1 MGAEQRRSGIKDVF
15 ARIRKDVP
23 ELIEAEARLGSRL
36 VVARNVMHLRI
47 QRGWTQTRL
56 AEELGVRQPR
66 VAEIEGA
73 NGNLKLDT
81 LDALARVFSVTTASL
96 LKPVFSPDPI
106 EVGYD
111 TAEAREATKAP
122 HRLAPPPAGAR
133 RSRPHKA

>member
-1 MGAEQRRSGIKDVF
+1 VF

-23 ELIEAEARLGSRL
+23 EFVEAEARLGSRL

-66 VAEIEGA
+66 IAEIEGA

-81 LDALARVFSVTTASL
+81 LDALARVFSVPVATL
-96 LKPVFSPDPI
+96 LKSVVLPVANVGAMSSPDQI
-106 EVGYD
+106 EAGYP
-111 TAEAREATKAP
+111 TNEAPEAKNKGTR
-122 HRLAPPPAGAR
+122 RLAPPPGAS
-133 RSRPHKA
+133 RSRPRKA

>member
-96 LKPVFSPDPI
+96 LKPVKQSPRRRVATISPD
-106 EVGYD
+106 
-111 TAEAREATKAP
+111 
-122 HRLAPPPAGAR
+122 GAR
-133 RSRPHKA
+133 RFRPRKT